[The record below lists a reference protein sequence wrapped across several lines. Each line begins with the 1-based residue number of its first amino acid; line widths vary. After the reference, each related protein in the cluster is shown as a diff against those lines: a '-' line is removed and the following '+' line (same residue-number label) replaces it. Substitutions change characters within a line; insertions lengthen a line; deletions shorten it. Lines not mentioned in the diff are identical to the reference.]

1 MQTIQRCQTKAKMPL
16 HIHTDSLGIG
26 FYDLKTMASPLPSPS
41 TSTSSA
47 DSLQKTISRNKCQL
61 NRPQQSPTKVTP
73 KSWETMQSPA
83 ASFLAGFAF
92 SPVQSKSIE
101 EEQEGDEIGDYV
113 IDSIIGYGGFSTVR
127 KGFRISDG
135 HHVAIK
141 IVKKQESIDMRLES
155 ELSIWKQ
162 LDHDHIVHLQHI
174 LETDNQTFLI
184 CDYCPGGNLLKLLEK
199 KSLSEAEARR
209 LFVQLAQA
217 LHYLHNDMKIC
228 HKDLKLENVLLDD
241 NDVVK
246 LCDFGLA
253 ICQQP
258 LKINPVT
265 QLPLSPD
272 LNSESAG
279 GSLAYAAPEQIK
291 SRTAIGCPSTDIWSL
306 GIILYALVTGRL
318 PFSDD
323 YDLRLQQKILTG
335 QYDMPE
341 HLSSELKLLL
351 QHCLHLDPQQRYTIQ
366 QVLESD
372 WCQL

>member
-1 MQTIQRCQTKAKMPL
+1 MPL
-16 HIHTDSLGIG
+16 HINTDSLGIG
-26 FYDLKTMASPLPSPS
+26 FYDLKNMASPLPSPS

-47 DSLQKTISRNKCQL
+47 DSLQKQPISRNKCQL
-61 NRPQQSPTKVTP
+61 NRPQQAQSPTKVTP

-101 EEQEGDEIGDYV
+101 EEQEGDEIDDYV
-113 IDSIIGYGGFSTVR
+113 IDRIIGYGGFSTVR
-127 KGFRISDG
+127 QGFRISDG

-141 IVKKQESIDMRLES
+141 IVKKQDTIDMRLES

-162 LDHDHIVHLQHI
+162 LDHDHIVHLQKV
-174 LETDNQTFLI
+174 LETDNATFLI

-199 KSLSEAEARR
+199 KQSLSETEARR

-217 LHYLHNDMKIC
+217 LHYLHDDMKIC

-241 NDVVK
+241 NDLVK

-258 LKINPVT
+258 LKINPAT

-272 LNSESAG
+272 LNRTEEESAG

-323 YDLRLQQKILTG
+323 YDLRLQQKILAG
-335 QYDMPE
+335 QYQMPD
-341 HLSSELKLLL
+341 HISSELKLLL
-351 QHCLHLDPQQRYTIQ
+351 QNCLNPDPQQRYTIQ
-366 QVLESD
+366 QVLESN